1 MSNMWAAV
9 VEIGFL
15 GWIGATIAFIFRAIS
30 KDNKFIGKKA
40 LFWGVLMGVCY
51 TLWIIGLVKA

>member
-15 GWIGATIAFIFRAIS
+15 GWIGSTIGFIFRAIN
-30 KDNKFIGKKA
+30 KENKFVGKKA
-40 LFWGVLMGVCY
+40 LFWGGLIAVFY